1 MTTELLQ
8 IFSYNNMIAA
18 AKIVAQKT
26 SSGIDMIP
34 ANEAVSYVEK
44 NYKHIINS
52 ICSGNYKPSDVLLVK
67 IPKKGSTKKRK
78 LAIATIIDRVVLR
91 CIYNYLEPI
100 YDVIFDDYSYGFR
113 KNRNCHKALFH
124 IMDYLY
130 QDYRY
135 VISLDLRDCFGN
147 ISHDRILFKLR
158 HKRIDEDVIQLI
170 NKFLKVFYVESNT
183 RNKNLIG
190 CPQGNAVAPL
200 IANVILDDLDKELR
214 RRGVVFLRY
223 ADDVVLLAKSEK
235 AAHRIKSSVITL
247 LEKRLKLSVNHG
259 KTIIKEVNDGFTMLG
274 FFIYKAGNDIHIVPK
289 KSAYEGIK
297 SKIATRCNYES
308 VNITNDIKSV
318 VHGWISYYRI
328 AEISSF
334 TKTLDVV
341 INRHLQKYQKKFGV
355 IKDVNICCCHDF
367 YKRKMQLYNTCC
379 STVSVKDGNQGNKN
393 VANETC
399 SNDTGPVSNGRSP
412 PKTDT

>member
-26 SSGIDMIP
+26 SSGIDMVP

-52 ICSGNYKPSDVLLVK
+52 ICCGNYKPSEVLLVK

-78 LAIATIIDRVVLR
+78 LAIATMMDRVVLR

-100 YDVIFDDYSYGFR
+100 YDVIFDDFSYGFR
-113 KNRNCHKALFH
+113 KHRNCHKAVFH
-124 IMDYLY
+124 VVDYLY

-135 VISLDLRDCFGN
+135 IISLDLRDCFGN

-158 HKRIDEDVIQLI
+158 YKGIDEDVIQLI
-170 NKFLKVFYVESNT
+170 NKFLKVYYLESGT
-183 RNKNLIG
+183 RNKNLTG
-190 CPQGNAVAPL
+190 CPQGNSVAPL
-200 IANVILDDLDKELR
+200 VANVILDDLDKELR
-214 RRGVVFLRY
+214 RRGIIFSRY
-223 ADDVVLLAKSEK
+223 ADDVIILTKSEK
-235 AAHRIKSSVITL
+235 AAHRIENSVITL
-247 LEKRLKLSVNHG
+247 LEKRFKLPVNHE
-259 KTIIKEVNDGFTMLG
+259 KTVIKEVNDGFTMLG
-274 FFIYKAGNDIHIVPK
+274 FFIYKAGSDIHIVPK
-289 KSAYEGIK
+289 KSAYESIK
-297 SKIATRCNYES
+297 SKIAIRCNYES

-334 TKTLDVV
+334 TKTLDLV
-341 INRHLQKYQKKFGV
+341 INRQIQKYQKKFGV
-355 IKDVNICCCHDF
+355 IEDANICCCHDF

-379 STVSVKDGNQGNKN
+379 STVSVKDGNQGNK
-393 VANETC
+393 ATQKTSTLIDEACT
-399 SNDTGPVSNGRSP
+399 SNSRSP
-412 PKTDT
+412 P